1 MPTDER
7 ASPAG
12 WVVQLT
18 AVSTTEA
25 PDFAFYNV
33 AVGDADKAVEAV
45 RKRVGAT
52 ETDRVYAVRPLSA
65 GELAS
70 ANLKSGEVKPA

>member
-1 MPTDER
+1 MPTDR

-18 AVSTTEA
+18 ASNGAEA
-25 PDFAFYNV
+25 PAFAFYNV

-45 RKRVGAT
+45 RKRVGAA

-65 GELAS
+65 GELA
-70 ANLKSGEVKPA
+70 AAKLKSGEAKPA

>member
-1 MPTDER
+1 MPTDS

-18 AVSTTEA
+18 ASNGAEA
-25 PDFAFYNV
+25 PDFAFYNA

-65 GELAS
+65 GELA
-70 ANLKSGEVKPA
+70 ATKLKSGEVKPA